1 MFANRYTALVDACTL
16 VSAPRRDLLLTLAE
30 AEFFRVRWSQ
40 QILDETGA
48 ALDKI
53 FAERGFE
60 DASARA
66 TRSVDAMHRAF
77 PEALVE
83 AHASVAALKFGLP
96 DANDEHVL
104 AAAVQTQAQA
114 VVTENINDFP
124 ASILAP
130 LNIESRTADE
140 FIADT
145 IALDEGK
152 AVAAIRTLRIR
163 LKRPEMSAED
173 YLRSLEAHG
182 LFITA
187 SILSG
192 HAESI

>member
-40 QILDETGA
+40 RILNETRN
-48 ALDKI
+48 ALGRI
-53 FAERGFE
+53 FAERGIE
-60 DASARA
+60 DATTRA

-77 PEALVE
+77 PEALVT
-83 AHASVAALKFGLP
+83 AQASLVSMTFGLP

-104 AAAVQTQAQA
+104 AAAVRTQAQA
-114 VVTENINDFP
+114 VVTENIADFP
-124 ASILAP
+124 EAVLAP
-130 LNIESRTADE
+130 LNIEARTADE

-152 AVAAIRTLRIR
+152 AVAAIRTLRTR
-163 LKRPEMSAED
+163 LKRPEMSAEG

-182 LFITA
+182 LFVTA
-187 SILSG
+187 SLLNYHI
-192 HAESI
+192 ESI

>member
-30 AEFFRVRWSQ
+30 AEFFRVRWSRR
-40 QILDETGA
+40 ILDETSA
-48 ALDKI
+48 ALNKI
-53 FAERGFE
+53 FAERGFA
-60 DASARA
+60 DAADRA
-66 TRSVDAMHRAF
+66 ARSVDAMHRAF

-83 AHASVAALKFGLP
+83 AHASVAALTFGLP
-96 DANDEHVL
+96 DLNDEHVL

-114 VVTENINDFP
+114 VVTENIIDFP
-124 ASILAP
+124 AAILAP
-130 LNIESRTADE
+130 LHIESRTADE

-152 AVAAIRTLRIR
+152 AVAAIRTLRVR
-163 LKRPEMSAED
+163 LQRPEMSAED

-182 LFITA
+182 LFVTA

>member
-48 ALDKI
+48 ALNKI
-53 FAERGFE
+53 FAERGFA
-60 DASARA
+60 DASIRA

-114 VVTENINDFP
+114 VVTENISDFP
-124 ASILAP
+124 AAILAP
-130 LNIESRTADE
+130 LNIEARTADE

-145 IALDEGK
+145 IELDEGK

-163 LKRPEMSAED
+163 LKRPEMSAEA

>member
-40 QILDETGA
+40 RILDETRS
-48 ALDKI
+48 ALNKI
-53 FAERGFE
+53 FAERKIE
-60 DASARA
+60 DAPARA
-66 TRSVDAMHRAF
+66 GRSVDAMNQAF

-83 AHASVAALKFGLP
+83 THGSVAAMTFGLP
-96 DANDEHVL
+96 DPKDEHVL
-104 AAAVQTQAQA
+104 TAAVQTQAQA
-114 VVTENINDFP
+114 VVTENISDFP
-124 ASILAP
+124 ASILTP
-130 LNIESRTADE
+130 LNIEARTADE

-182 LFITA
+182 LFVTA

-192 HAESI
+192 HADSI

>member
-30 AEFFRVRWSQ
+30 AEFFRGRWSQ
-40 QILDETGA
+40 RILDETRA

-53 FAERGFE
+53 FGERGFA
-60 DASARA
+60 DAPTRA
-66 TRSVDAMHRAF
+66 ARSVDAMHQAF

-114 VVTENINDFP
+114 VVTENISDFP
-124 ASILAP
+124 AAILAP
-130 LNIESRTADE
+130 LNIEARTADE

-182 LFITA
+182 LFVTA

-192 HAESI
+192 HAKSI

>member
-1 MFANRYTALVDACTL
+1 
-16 VSAPRRDLLLTLAE
+16 
-30 AEFFRVRWSQ
+30 
-40 QILDETGA
+40 
-48 ALDKI
+48 
-53 FAERGFE
+53 
-60 DASARA
+60 
-66 TRSVDAMHRAF
+66 MHQAF

-124 ASILAP
+124 AAILGP
-130 LNIESRTADE
+130 FNIEARTADE

-182 LFITA
+182 LFVTA
-187 SILSG
+187 SILGG

>member
-40 QILDETGA
+40 RILDETRA

-53 FAERGFE
+53 FAERGFA
-60 DASARA
+60 DAPTRA
-66 TRSVDAMHRAF
+66 ARSVDAIHQAF

-114 VVTENINDFP
+114 VVTENISDFP
-124 ASILAP
+124 AAILAP
-130 LNIESRTADE
+130 LNIETRTADE
-140 FIADT
+140 F

-182 LFITA
+182 LFVTA

>member
-40 QILDETGA
+40 RILDETRA
-48 ALDKI
+48 ALNKI
-53 FAERGFE
+53 FAGAA
-60 DASARA
+60 DRA

-83 AHASVAALKFGLP
+83 AHASVAALTFGLP
-96 DANDEHVL
+96 DLNDEHVL

-114 VVTENINDFP
+114 VVTENIIDFP
-124 ASILAP
+124 AAILAP
-130 LNIESRTADE
+130 LHIESRTADE

-152 AVAAIRTLRIR
+152 AVAAIRTLRVR
-163 LKRPEMSAED
+163 LRRPEMSAED

-182 LFITA
+182 LFVTA

-192 HAESI
+192 HAVSI

>member
-40 QILDETGA
+40 RILDETRM

-53 FAERGFE
+53 FAERGFA
-60 DASARA
+60 DAPTRA
-66 TRSVDAMHRAF
+66 ARSVDAMHQAF
-77 PEALVE
+77 PEAFVE

-124 ASILAP
+124 AAILGP
-130 LNIESRTADE
+130 FNIEARTADE

-182 LFITA
+182 LFVTA
-187 SILSG
+187 SILGG

>member
-40 QILDETGA
+40 RILEETRDALTRILTERSVQDPAIRA
-48 ALDKI
+48 A
-53 FAERGFE
+53 
-60 DASARA
+60 
-66 TRSVDAMHRAF
+66 RSVDAMHLAF
-77 PEALVE
+77 PEALVV
-83 AHASVAALKFGLP
+83 AHGSIASMSFGLP

-114 VVTENINDFP
+114 VVTENISDFP
-124 ASILAP
+124 EAVLMP
-130 LNIESRTADE
+130 LNIEARTADE

-152 AVAAIRTLRIR
+152 AVAAIRTLRNR
-163 LKRPEMSAED
+163 LTRPEMSAEG

-182 LFITA
+182 LFVTA
-187 SILSG
+187 SLLNNHI
-192 HAESI
+192 ESI